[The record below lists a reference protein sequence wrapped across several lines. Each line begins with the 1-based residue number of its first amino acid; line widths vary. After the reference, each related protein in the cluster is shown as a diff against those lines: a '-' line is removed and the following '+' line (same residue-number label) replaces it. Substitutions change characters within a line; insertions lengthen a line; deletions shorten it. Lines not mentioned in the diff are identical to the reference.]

1 MNRNRLLR
9 RAVTALA
16 VAGLVLPVA
25 ACSSSGSGGGSGSGD
40 TGASKSADAATPL
53 DPKTKV
59 TISIDCQPPTTKTAE
74 RKEWAEDIAEF
85 NKIYPNVTINSKD
98 ASPCEEPPKFTAQLQ
113 GKTQTDVFYSYFTD
127 LQQVLDAG
135 GAADITAYVNEKTVP
150 AFKDIDPSVL
160 ATLTDGGKLYGLP
173 KSNYKMGLLYSRSL
187 FKKAGLDP
195 DKPPTTWDEIRAD
208 AKKIAAL
215 GGGVNGYGDYSATNQ
230 GGWHFTAELYGL
242 GGTMVNED
250 GSKAAFNTAEGKQ
263 VLQNLYD
270 MRWTDKSMS
279 AAQGLKWPDLMTQM
293 AAGKLGMYI
302 GAPDDITYMVQTLK
316 GDYQDYG
323 MGPMPGGKAALLG
336 GDDYMFKA
344 GSTPDQIKAGIAW
357 INFKY
362 LTMGK
367 GQFNYSRTKADGLP
381 VGLPEPFFFTGDS
394 LAKDNQLKAASAT
407 VPVANYAPYLSVQ
420 VPGKTEPAN
429 AQQIY
434 KVMDN
439 PVSAVLTDQ
448 HANVDKLL
456 SDAET
461 QVNQVLANLQ

>member
-16 VAGLVLPVA
+16 VAGLALPVA
-25 ACSSSGSGGGSGSGD
+25 ACSSSGSGGGNGSEK
-40 TGASKSADAATPL
+40 TSTSADAATPL

-59 TISIDCQPPTTKTAE
+59 TISIDCEPPTTKTAE
-74 RKEWAEDIAEF
+74 RKEWTEDIAAF
-85 NKIYPNVTINSKD
+85 HQQYPNVTIDSKD
-98 ASPCEEPPKFTAQLQ
+98 AQPCEEPPKFTAQLQ
-113 GKTQTDVFYSYFTD
+113 GKTQTDVFYTYFTD

-135 GAADITAYVNEKTVP
+135 GAEDISAYVNERTVP

-173 KSNYKMGLLYSRSL
+173 RSNYKMGLLYNRKL
-187 FKKAGLDP
+187 FKQAGLDP
-195 DKPPTTWDEIRAD
+195 DKPPTTWAEIRAD
-208 AKKIAAL
+208 AKKISAL
-215 GGGVNGYGDYSATNQ
+215 GGGVNGYGEYSATNQ

-242 GGTMVNED
+242 GGTMVNDD

-270 MRWTDKSMS
+270 MRWVDKSMS

-293 AAGKLGMYI
+293 AADKLGMYI

-336 GDDYMFKA
+336 GDDYMFKK

-367 GQFNYSRTKADGLP
+367 GQFDYARTKADGLP

-394 LAKDNQLKAASAT
+394 LRKDNELKAASAT
-407 VPVANYAPYLSVQ
+407 VPVANYAPYLAVQ

-434 KVMDN
+434 KVLDN

-456 SDAET
+456 SDAEA
-461 QVNQVLANLQ
+461 QVNQVLANIQ